1 MKAAYSAAVILAHL
15 FAPNAVADQ
24 AVDLQDFNQY
34 KQMMLPVL
42 TKSLEPLKQT
52 RICVIKSTNSDQLNE
67 CVRVMAEFQHSTM
80 PDSAGGKRA
89 AVQLPRMEWSRALAE
104 QLRSDIDR
112 SLIKTNTT
120 IKCIQSSDSHDTMAK
135 CMREAK

>member
-1 MKAAYSAAVILAHL
+1 MKIGYYATVILLL
-15 FAPNAVADQ
+15 FAPHAIAGQ

-52 RICVIKSTNSDQLNE
+52 RTCVMNSTNSDQLNE

-80 PDSAGGKRA
+80 SDSSGGRQA
-89 AVQLPRMEWSRALAE
+89 AVQLPRMEWSRFLAE
-104 QLRSDIDR
+104 QLRSDMDR
-112 SLIKTNTT
+112 SMIETNAT
-120 IKCIQSSDSHDTMAK
+120 IKCIQSSDSHDTMAE